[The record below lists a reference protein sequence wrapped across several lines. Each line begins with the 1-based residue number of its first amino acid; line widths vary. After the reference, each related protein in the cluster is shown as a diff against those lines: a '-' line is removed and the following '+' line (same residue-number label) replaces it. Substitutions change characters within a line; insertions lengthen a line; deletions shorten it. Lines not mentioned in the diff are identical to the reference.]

1 MSIFEEM
8 SSFLQ
13 QGRAPKVKE
22 LVQQALTDGE
32 DAKAILEDGLLSGM
46 SIVGEKFKN
55 NEVYVPE
62 VLIAARAMN
71 AGMEVLKP
79 QLASADV
86 EAKGKLRVGA
96 PPNLPPGSASIVP
109 IVSPFYNI
117 RFPEDK
123 GYAFVVRFEDD
134 ELSRVRFRVVK
145 VT

>member
-1 MSIFEEM
+1 MRLTTAM
-8 SSFLQ
+8 LADAAQ
-13 QGRAPKVKE
+13 VQGGKLFVLGGGFDTISARTVPV
-22 LVQQALTDGE
+22 VHRSLTLAMVAEVDPDE
-32 DAKAILEDGLLSGM
+32 RHRDLEIAISLIDEDGTPM
-46 SIVGEKFKN
+46 
-55 NEVYVPE
+55 
-62 VLIAARAMN
+62 
-71 AGMEVLKP
+71 
-79 QLASADV
+79 DV

-145 VT
+145 VA

>member
-1 MSIFEEM
+1 MRLTTAM
-8 SSFLQ
+8 LADAAQ
-13 QGRAPKVKE
+13 VQGGKLFVLGGGFDTISARTVPV
-22 LVQQALTDGE
+22 VHRSLTLAMVAEVDPDE
-32 DAKAILEDGLLSGM
+32 RHRDLEIAISLIDEDGTPM
-46 SIVGEKFKN
+46 
-55 NEVYVPE
+55 
-62 VLIAARAMN
+62 
-71 AGMEVLKP
+71 
-79 QLASADV
+79 DV